1 LKGLGYSLS
10 NPDLIKMNGIKLA
23 HDVVQKTIVI
33 EHENEIVACGSI
45 IIRKSK
51 TRFSGKVPYLML
63 KNSYESKE

>member
-1 LKGLGYSLS
+1 MKGLGYSLS

-51 TRFSGKVPYLML
+51 TRFSGKVTYLML

>member
-1 LKGLGYSLS
+1 
-10 NPDLIKMNGIKLA
+10 MNGIKLA

-51 TRFSGKVPYLML
+51 TRFSGKVTYLML